1 MKLAFMLFIIG
12 TMMIVAG
19 FVNQVAPK
27 CREGVEIRIVPR
39 NVYDEIV
46 SNSTLNYERI
56 LYLHIR

>member
-19 FVNQVAPK
+19 FVNQVSPK

-46 SNSTLNYERI
+46 SNSTLNY
-56 LYLHIR
+56 